1 MRSYVV
7 IATAVVLTIASAV
20 TLRFFPGVAAAMH
33 QEQPAVSGAPAEMK
47 SCPNSATVWCR
58 DLGGLPE

>member
-20 TLRFFPGVAAAMH
+20 SLRFFPGVAAAMH
-33 QEQPAVSGAPAEMK
+33 QEQPDAPAEHRG
-47 SCPNSATVWCR
+47 CPNSASVWCH